1 MDLDVDRQ
9 ALLIFRSLLDTGQ
22 SRDSLN
28 DSLDNVDPQ
37 IADRVRALVRSHQ
50 GGEAVHLS
58 PAEDWVGAA
67 PEQLGGFRVL
77 RELGRGGMGIVYLGE
92 RVEAG
97 FTQQVAL
104 KCLPPVHGGE
114 MKRTRFL
121 IEREIIA
128 NLEHPNIARLIDG
141 GETAEGRPWYAMEYV
156 AGTPI
161 DRFCAATP
169 TDAAAHVR
177 LILSLCR
184 AVSYAHQNLV
194 LHRDIKP
201 SNVLVDA
208 RGEVKLID
216 FGIAKQLS
224 EHSSLTLESSPITP
238 RYASPEVL
246 TGRPPTTASDQWQV
260 AALAFEVLTGVA
272 FRRAEGSSLASRVAR
287 DRPGY
292 ADAADKLAGDLD
304 AVLAKALSDEP
315 QERYADVRSFAADLS
330 AWLELRP
337 VEARRHE
344 RWHALS
350 RFVQRNRWA
359 VGFAALAVFA
369 TLSFGGLSW
378 LYAVNAEKAARTA
391 KHTSEMV
398 MRMLLIGNE
407 APLVRSMTLPDYITY
422 QVRVLMDT
430 EHLPAEIRLSLLQGL
445 GNRAVE
451 VRAVDT
457 AAEAARSFLKLTREH
472 RDPNHI
478 DVALAADRLA
488 SVLISAFGGAAAAEA
503 AAALDEAH
511 RIHELNGWQKPIH
524 RFSHGQA
531 RAYQLQA
538 AGQPELAAETL
549 LALDPH
555 FQGYDGLDAVD
566 HAGLLSVAG
575 GFLAQAGYFERSVQT
590 LRRGLDILKS
600 GPAPASAA
608 ASQTQIL
615 SGQVCSSLSAAM
627 PAEALDY
634 CSDLKRQQ
642 EEQGAGQSSASTMTR
657 FGLGR
662 ALARLDRHEDA
673 LVEYETALS
682 LLKSQ
687 VGGTA
692 ITAMEV
698 HLRRGMGL
706 SQLALGRPA
715 EAADSLRFAL
725 EHGNA
730 YEHATSRS
738 PIEARTGLA
747 EALLLLGRTSEAM
760 ALVDP
765 SLVLGFND
773 SRLKQRWQRL
783 VELKSS
789 RGRPG
794 EGPRS

>member
-1 MDLDVDRQ
+1 MDLELDRQ
-9 ALLIFRSLLDTGQ
+9 ALKIFRSLLDTGR
-22 SRDSLN
+22 SGEGLDDSLEN
-28 DSLDNVDPQ
+28 LDPL

-50 GGEAVHLS
+50 VGEAVHLS
-58 PAEDWVGAA
+58 SAEDWVGEA

-77 RELGRGGMGIVYLGE
+77 RELGRGGMGVVYLGE

-141 GETAEGRPWYAMEYV
+141 GETLEGRLWYAMEHV

-169 TDAAAHVR
+169 GNVVAHVR

-201 SNVLVDA
+201 SNVLVDEQ
-208 RGEVKLID
+208 GEVKLID

-224 EHSSLTLESSPITP
+224 ENSNLTLESSPITP

-246 TGRPPTTASDQWQV
+246 MGGSPTTASDQWQV

-272 FRRAEGSSLASRVAR
+272 FRQVDGSLPASRVAR
-287 DRPGY
+287 ERPGY
-292 ADAADKLAGDLD
+292 AEVASKLAGDLD
-304 AVLAKALSDEP
+304 AVLAKALSVKP

-337 VEARRHE
+337 VDARRHE
-344 RWHALS
+344 RWHALA
-350 RFVQRNRWA
+350 RFVQRNKWA
-359 VGFAALAVFA
+359 VGFAALAVTA

-378 LYAVNAEKAARTA
+378 RYAVNAEKAARTA

-407 APLVRSMTLPDYITY
+407 APIVRNMTLPDYIAY

-430 EHLPAEIRLSLLQGL
+430 DHLPVEIQLSLLQGL

-503 AAALDEAH
+503 ATALDEAH

-524 RFSHGQA
+524 RYSHGQA

-538 AGQPELAAETL
+538 AGQPEAAAETL

-555 FQGYDGLDAVD
+555 FQSYDGVDAVD
-566 HAGLLSVAG
+566 HAALFSIAG
-575 GFLAQAGYFERSVQT
+575 GFLAQAGYFERSVET

-615 SGQVCSSLSAAM
+615 SAQVCSSLSAAR
-627 PAEALDY
+627 PGEALDY

-642 EEQGAGQSSASTMTR
+642 EEQRVGQSSTSTVTR
-657 FGLGR
+657 FGIAR
-662 ALARLDRHEDA
+662 ALAQLDRHEEA
-673 LVEYETALS
+673 VAEYQTALS

-687 VGGTA
+687 VGGTS

-698 HLRRGMGL
+698 HLWRGLGL

-715 EAADSLRFAL
+715 EAVDSLRFAL
-725 EHGNA
+725 EHVSA
-730 YEHATSRS
+730 YEPATNRS
-738 PIEARTGLA
+738 PIEARTALA
-747 EALLLLGRTSEAM
+747 EALLSLGRTSEAM

-765 SLVLGFND
+765 TLALGFED
-773 SRLKQRWQRL
+773 SRLKQRWMRL
-783 VELKSS
+783 VALKESGTTSS
-789 RGRPG
+789 
-794 EGPRS
+794 